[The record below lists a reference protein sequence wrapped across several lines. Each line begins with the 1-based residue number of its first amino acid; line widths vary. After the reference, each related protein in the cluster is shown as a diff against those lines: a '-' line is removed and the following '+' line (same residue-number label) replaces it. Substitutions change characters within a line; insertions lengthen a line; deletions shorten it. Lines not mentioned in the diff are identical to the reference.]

1 MRLIMCGQDRRRRSV
16 EGQVKRTFLILAVAL
31 PLSGCGWFGH
41 KTDDQAA
48 TASGP
53 TKSSDEVLKRD
64 CSDENWKQQNL
75 GLWYS
80 VCRQSMK
87 W

>member
-1 MRLIMCGQDRRRRSV
+1 LRRA
-16 EGQVKRTFLILAVAL
+16 FLIVAVAL
-31 PLSGCGWFGH
+31 PLSGCGWFGGH
-41 KTDDQAA
+41 KSEDQPVA
-48 TASGP
+48 TAGP
-53 TKSSDEVLKRD
+53 TLSSDEVLRKD
-64 CSDENWKQQNL
+64 CSDDKWKQANL

>member
-1 MRLIMCGQDRRRRSV
+1 MR
-16 EGQVKRTFLILAVAL
+16 RTLVVLAAAL
-31 PLSGCGWFGH
+31 PLAACGWFGG
-41 KTDDQAA
+41 KSDEQAA
-48 TASGP
+48 APAPAGSAL
-53 TKSSDEVLKRD
+53 SSDDVLKRD
-64 CSDENWKQQNL
+64 CADENWKKQNL

>member
-1 MRLIMCGQDRRRRSV
+1 MIVEEPVSGGPR
-16 EGQVKRTFLILAVAL
+16 EGQVRRTLVILGAAL
-31 PLSGCGWFGH
+31 PLAACGWFGGH
-41 KTDDQAA
+41 KDDQAA

-53 TKSSDEVLKRD
+53 TVSSDEVLQRD
-64 CSDENWKQQNL
+64 CADENWKKQNL

>member
-1 MRLIMCGQDRRRRSV
+1 
-16 EGQVKRTFLILAVAL
+16 VKRTFLILTVAL
-31 PLSGCGWFGH
+31 PLRGCGWFGH
-41 KTDDQAA
+41 KSDDQAA
-48 TASGP
+48 TTSGP
-53 TKSSDEVLKRD
+53 PTSSDEILKKD
-64 CSDENWKQQNL
+64 CSDETWKQQNL

>member
-1 MRLIMCGQDRRRRSV
+1 MLPGALS
-16 EGQVKRTFLILAVAL
+16 LALVL
-31 PLSGCGWFGH
+31 GGCGWFGG
-41 KTDDQAA
+41 KDKDETAA
-48 TASGP
+48 AAPAS
-53 TKSSDEVLKRD
+53 TLSSDEVLKKD

-80 VCRQSMK
+80 VCRQPMK